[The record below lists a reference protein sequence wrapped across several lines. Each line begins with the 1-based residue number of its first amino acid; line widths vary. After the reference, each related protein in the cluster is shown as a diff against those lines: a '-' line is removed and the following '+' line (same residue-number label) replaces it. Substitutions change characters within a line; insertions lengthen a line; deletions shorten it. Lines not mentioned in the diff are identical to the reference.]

1 MTQTTHNLTTEQYT
15 EPYRDPGPDAPRS
28 TGYVD
33 HDNYPHLNRSVS
45 SFDKLISLLTEK
57 RESITP
63 EQLAEISAMLSG
75 NASKS

>member
-15 EPYRDPGPDAPRS
+15 EPYREPDPDAPRS
-28 TGYVD
+28 TGYVEIND
-33 HDNYPHLNRSVS
+33 YAHLNRSVS
-45 SFDKLISLLTEK
+45 SFDTLIKLLNEK

-75 NASKS
+75 NNSKS